1 MKAIFSKLDSKFSE
15 FLLEQSKLEGHF
27 CTINKKLNGR
37 FLTSNA
43 SIIDTVL
50 DSIPDDISILSKSFL
65 EPSCGQGIF
74 LLSLIIKAYVTKP
87 TASAISKF
95 IENNLYFVDIDL
107 EMLEA
112 TKNNI
117 SKLFFDLFQE
127 DYKGSF
133 NSFCE
138 DFTKINKTHLKTID
152 ELTNLYKKI
161 DFVIGNPPFVTLY
174 GRRDQKQNEKQR
186 IYYLNNY
193 AQFPPSIKNGKI
205 NYVMLFIERG
215 LKFLT
220 SNGKLSFV
228 IDVAFFETAYQH
240 CRKFIIENYTIN
252 SLTYNLKG
260 FDGVVS
266 GQIIL
271 EVTNTPPTNN
281 SILVTNA
288 ETRKTIFIDQSYWNN
303 PKDEYKFRISYC
315 SKSDMIVDKIF
326 NKNDPTLKELYPKKN
341 LRTCAML
348 LNMEDEFTSNQQS
361 SKVPSYPYY
370 RGSNGLKY
378 KYSNLKYAKY
388 FNYDKH
394 LQNNINNK
402 LKEEL
407 TLQGIKNKKRI
418 GLGETVVYD
427 NPKVYIRQSAKELIA
442 SYDEQPSSAN
452 NSLYVFTLRDKTEDS
467 ICFLKYLCGLLNSKI
482 YTFFAQQ
489 RRIIRYNKGKQPQIK
504 ISDLYQIF
512 IPSSEQLRKDIASLV
527 DHIYSNPLKSNK
539 YKQEIDKLLFDY
551 YELSNAEIKVVYDS
565 IEVFL
570 Q

>member
-452 NSLYVFTLRDKTEDS
+452 NSLYVFTRRDKTEDS